1 MHRLSIR
8 NSQRG
13 QSLVEFALSS
23 VVLVLLFGGLV
34 DLTRA
39 IHYADVLQSAAR
51 EGARYGSAYN
61 AGAAGNPAL
70 DDADIKSIVDA
81 QLQAGGLPAS
91 ILKNP
96 GTDCPAVANGN
107 GVHNPPYANAAFPS
121 VANQPW
127 LYICYANSNLQDF
140 PTTPAANLAGQDLSV
155 ILLLA
160 YGPLTA
166 AVPTPLGGTFGLSA
180 AVHVRV
186 QGG

>member
-1 MHRLSIR
+1 MG
-8 NSQRG
+8 G

-51 EGARYGSAYN
+51 EGAR
-61 AGAAGNPAL
+61 AGAAFDTGSASNLNL
-70 DDADIKSIVDA
+70 DDADIKAVVDD
-81 QLQAGGLPAS
+81 QLKAGGLAAS

-96 GTDCPAVANGN
+96 GADCPAVADGN
-107 GVHNPPYANAAFPS
+107 AFHNPPYANAAFPG

-127 LYICYANSNLQDF
+127 LYICYANSGATDY
-140 PTTPAANLAGQDLSV
+140 PSTPAGNLAGQDLNV
-155 ILLLA
+155 VLVMA

-166 AVPTPLGGTFGLSA
+166 AVPTPLGGAFGLA
-180 AVHVRV
+180 ANWHVRV

>member
-39 IHYADVLQSAAR
+39 THYGDVLQAAAR
-51 EGARYGSAYN
+51 ESARYGSAYS
-61 AGAAGNPAL
+61 AGSAGNPTL

-81 QLQAGGLPAS
+81 QLQAGGLRAS
-91 ILKNP
+91 VLQNP
-96 GTDCPAVANGN
+96 STDCPAVANGN
-107 GVHNPPYANAAFPS
+107 SVHNPPYANSAFPT

-127 LYICYANSNLQDF
+127 LYICYANSNLQDY
-140 PTTPAANLAGQDLSV
+140 PTTPATNLAGQDLNV

-166 AVPTPLGGTFGLSA
+166 AVPTPLGANFGLSA
-180 AVHVRV
+180 AVHARV

>member
-1 MHRLSIR
+1 MHSLSIR
-8 NSQRG
+8 NFQRG

-39 IHYADVLQSAAR
+39 IHYGDVLQAAAR
-51 EGARYGSAYN
+51 EGAHAGSAYS
-61 AGAAGNPAL
+61 AGSPGNPAL
-70 DDADIKSIVDA
+70 DDTDIKSVVDA
-81 QLQAGGLPAS
+81 QLQAGGLPVS
-91 ILKNP
+91 FLKNP
-96 GTDCPAVANGN
+96 GTTCPAVANGN
-107 GVHNPPYANAAFPS
+107 SFHNPPYANAAFPAA
-121 VANQPW
+121 ANQPW
-127 LYICYANSNLQDF
+127 LYICYANSNLQDY
-140 PTTPAANLAGQDLSV
+140 PTTPAPNLAGQDLSV

-180 AVHVRV
+180 AVHARI

>member
-1 MHRLSIR
+1 VHRLAR
-8 NSQRG
+8 RHTQRG

-39 IHYADVLQSAAR
+39 IHYADVLQGAAR

-81 QLQAGGLPAS
+81 QLQAGGLPVS

-107 GVHNPPYANAAFPS
+107 SVHNPPYANGAFPT

-127 LYICYANSNLQDF
+127 LYICYANSNVQDY
-140 PTTPAANLAGQDLSV
+140 PSTPAAALAGQDLSV

-166 AVPTPLGGTFGLSA
+166 AVPTPLGGSFGLSA

>member
-1 MHRLSIR
+1 MHRISNR
-8 NSQRG
+8 HPQRG

-39 IHYADVLQSAAR
+39 IHYGDVLHGAVR
-51 EGARYGSAYN
+51 EGARYGSAYS
-61 AGAAGNPAL
+61 AGSAGNPNL

-81 QLQAGGLPAS
+81 QLQAGGLAAS
-91 ILKNP
+91 VLRNP
-96 GTDCPAVANGN
+96 GADCPLVANGN
-107 GVHNPPYANAAFPS
+107 SVHNPPYANAAFPP

-127 LYICYANSNLQDF
+127 LYICYANSNLQDY
-140 PTTPAANLAGQDLSV
+140 PSTPATGLAGQDLSV

-166 AVPTPLGGTFGLSA
+166 AVPTPLGGSFGLSA
-180 AVHVRV
+180 AFHVRI